1 MNDIRII
8 TLLPTRGFVLT
19 ETEDALDRELAAN
32 RQSPVVIR
40 THDLPLPLSR
50 NYLVETAL
58 KQDWWTH
65 ALLLDDD
72 VIMPKGALKELL
84 KLNADVAVMN
94 YPMHVKVEGKACGTA
109 VHDKDGSIAFAGLG
123 CVLVKREAFEK
134 LESPWFVGTNYR
146 IHKGNDGS
154 VGFFASQKDSGTPF
168 SAGEDTHFFLQC
180 RKNKLKVKET
190 KLTATHAR
198 LDRMVTV
205 THANRY
211 SQQHIIVK
219 SDKIEREIL

>member
-1 MNDIRII
+1 MNEIKII

-32 RQSPVVIR
+32 KQIPFIVR

-58 KQDWWTH
+58 KHDWWTH

-72 VIMPKGALKELL
+72 VIMPKGMLKELIKL
-84 KLNADVAVMN
+84 KADVAVTN
-94 YPMHVKVEGKACGTA
+94 YPMHGKVEGKACGTV

-123 CVLVKREAFEK
+123 CVLVTREAFEK

-146 IHKGNDGS
+146 IGKGANGE
-154 VGFFASQKDSGTPF
+154 VGFYASQQDSGNPF

-180 RKNKLKVKET
+180 RKNNLKVKEA

-205 THANRY
+205 THASRY
-211 SQQHIIVK
+211 SQQHQIVK
-219 SDKIEREIL
+219 SDKIERELL